1 MRKQR
6 ILFLIIFFLSAVTM
20 ATGRVAIAARQQ
32 ADPPLEYKLKAAF
45 LLNFA
50 KFVTWPEQ
58 AATDGEQRFT
68 MCVLGKNPFGP
79 SLAAVKSRTV
89 GKRKIS
95 LHYIDDMKQAAGCR
109 LLFVSRSE
117 KDRLAEIS
125 EALQGKAVL
134 TVSDIEGFLSSG
146 GIIEFVIR
154 DNRLSFKI
162 NLAQAKK
169 QGLHINASLLS
180 LATEVI
186 R

>member
-6 ILFLIIFFLSAVTM
+6 IFLFIIFFLPAVIM
-20 ATGRVAIAARQQ
+20 GTGQRSIAARQQ
-32 ADPPLEYKLKAAF
+32 ENPPLEYKVKAAF

-58 AATDGEQRFT
+58 GATGGEQRFT
-68 MCVLGKNPFGP
+68 LCVLGKSPFGS
-79 SLAAVKSRTV
+79 SLAAIKSRTV

-117 KDRLAEIS
+117 KDRLAVIS

-146 GIIEFVIR
+146 GIIEFVTR

-169 QGLHINASLLS
+169 QGLHINASLLN